1 MSIKDICLAFLVVTI
16 WGLNFSIIK
25 IGLYELP
32 PILFSALRFSLVA
45 LPAVFF
51 VPFPKTSI
59 WNVVGVGVF
68 LGVLKFGCLFVAMK
82 SDASAGLSSL
92 LLQVQ
97 VFFTIGFSVLFYKEH
112 ITKSQLLGVVIASMG
127 FSLFFVNAG
136 QNITYL
142 GLILILLAAF
152 FWSISNLIMKKIK
165 DVNLLHFMVW
175 VCLIPPL
182 PLLFLSYVTE
192 TSDPVSVIL
201 STSLNTWSA
210 LVYVSLVSTL
220 VAFAIWGKLLKSYAS
235 IKVAPFALLIPVI
248 GIIASNIILDESLSL
263 IEYAGGILIMLGL
276 IFCVLGGKL
285 ISFVAVGYKHLARA
299 R

>member
-1 MSIKDICLAFLVVTI
+1 MSIKDICLAFLVVMI

-25 IGLYELP
+25 IGLEELP
-32 PILFSALRFSLVA
+32 PILFSALRFALVA

-92 LLQVQ
+92 LLQAQ

>member
-1 MSIKDICLAFLVVTI
+1 MSIRDICLAFLVVMI

-25 IGLYELP
+25 IGLEELP
-32 PILFSALRFSLVA
+32 PILFSALRFALVA

-92 LLQVQ
+92 LLQAQ

-112 ITKSQLLGVVIASMG
+112 ITKSQLLGVIIASLG

-136 QNITYL
+136 QNITYV

-192 TSDPVSVIL
+192 SSDPVSIIL
-201 STSLNTWSA
+201 STSLNTWIA

-220 VAFAIWGKLLKSYAS
+220 VAFAIWGKLLKSYSS

-248 GIIASNIILDESLSL
+248 GIIASNIILDERLSL

-276 IFCVLGGKL
+276 VFCVLGGKL
-285 ISFVAVGYKHLARA
+285 ISFVALGLKNKE
-299 R
+299 

>member
-1 MSIKDICLAFLVVTI
+1 MSIRDICLAFLVVMI

-25 IGLYELP
+25 IGLEELP
-32 PILFSALRFSLVA
+32 PILFSALRFALVA

-92 LLQVQ
+92 LLQAQ

-112 ITKSQLLGVVIASMG
+112 ITKSQLLGVIIASLG

-136 QNITYL
+136 QSITYV

-192 TSDPVSVIL
+192 SSDPVSVIL
-201 STSLNTWSA
+201 STSFNTWSA
-210 LVYVSLVSTL
+210 LIYVSLVSTL
-220 VAFAIWGKLLKSYAS
+220 VAFAIWGKLLKSYSS

-248 GIIASNIILDESLSL
+248 GIIASNIILDERLSL

-276 IFCVLGGKL
+276 VFCVLGGKL
-285 ISFVAVGYKHLARA
+285 ISVVALGLKNKEQR
-299 R
+299 

>member
-1 MSIKDICLAFLVVTI
+1 MSIRDICLAFLVVMI

-25 IGLYELP
+25 IGLEELP
-32 PILFSALRFSLVA
+32 PILFSALRFALVA

-92 LLQVQ
+92 LLQAQ

-112 ITKSQLLGVVIASMG
+112 ITKSQLLGVIIASLG

-136 QNITYL
+136 QNITYV

-192 TSDPVSVIL
+192 SRDPVSVIL
-201 STSLNTWSA
+201 STSFNTWSA
-210 LVYVSLVSTL
+210 LIYVSLVSTL
-220 VAFAIWGKLLKSYAS
+220 VAFAIWGKLLKSYSS

-248 GIIASNIILDESLSL
+248 GITASNIILDERLSL
-263 IEYAGGILIMLGL
+263 IEYAGTILIMLGL
-276 IFCVLGGKL
+276 VFCVLGRKL
-285 ISFVAVGYKHLARA
+285 ISFVAFDLKNKEQI
-299 R
+299 

>member
-1 MSIKDICLAFLVVTI
+1 MSIKDICLAFLVVMI

-25 IGLYELP
+25 IGLEELP
-32 PILFSALRFSLVA
+32 PILFSALRFALVA

-92 LLQVQ
+92 LLQAQ

-182 PLLFLSYVTE
+182 PLLSQYLERAGLRQSCVYACCICNLGKTVK
-192 TSDPVSVIL
+192 IL
-201 STSLNTWSA
+201 CVDKSRSLCFINSCDWH
-210 LVYVSLVSTL
+210 YC
-220 VAFAIWGKLLKSYAS
+220 LK
-235 IKVAPFALLIPVI
+235 
-248 GIIASNIILDESLSL
+248 
-263 IEYAGGILIMLGL
+263 
-276 IFCVLGGKL
+276 
-285 ISFVAVGYKHLARA
+285 HHTR
-299 R
+299 

>member
-1 MSIKDICLAFLVVTI
+1 MSIRDICLAFLVVMI

-25 IGLYELP
+25 IGLEELP
-32 PILFSALRFSLVA
+32 PILFSALRFALVA

-82 SDASAGLSSL
+82 SDASAGLSSFF
-92 LLQVQ
+92 LQAQ

-112 ITKSQLLGVVIASMG
+112 ITKSQLLGVIIASLG

-136 QNITYL
+136 QNITYV
-142 GLILILLAAF
+142 GLSLILLAAF

-165 DVNLLHFMVW
+165 EVNLLHFMVW

-192 TSDPVSVIL
+192 SRDPVSVIL

-210 LVYVSLVSTL
+210 LVYVSLASTL
-220 VAFAIWGKLLKSYAS
+220 VAFAIWGKLLKSYSS

-248 GIIASNIILDESLSL
+248 GIIASNIILDERLSL
-263 IEYAGGILIMLGL
+263 IEYAGTILIMLGL
-276 IFCVLGGKL
+276 VFCVLGGKL
-285 ISFVAVGYKHLARA
+285 ISFVALGLKSKEQR
-299 R
+299 

>member
-1 MSIKDICLAFLVVTI
+1 MSIRDICLAFLVVMI

-25 IGLYELP
+25 IGLEELP
-32 PILFSALRFSLVA
+32 PILFSALRFALVA

-92 LLQVQ
+92 LLQAQ

-112 ITKSQLLGVVIASMG
+112 ITKSQLLGVIIASLG

-136 QNITYL
+136 QNITYV

>member
-1 MSIKDICLAFLVVTI
+1 MSIRDICLAFLVVMI

-25 IGLYELP
+25 IGLEELP
-32 PILFSALRFSLVA
+32 PILFSALRFALVA

-59 WNVVGVGVF
+59 WNVIGVGVF

-92 LLQVQ
+92 LLQAQ

-112 ITKSQLLGVVIASMG
+112 ITKSQLLGVIIASLG

-136 QNITYL
+136 QNITYV

-192 TSDPVSVIL
+192 SRDPVSVIL
-201 STSLNTWSA
+201 STSFNTWSA
-210 LVYVSLVSTL
+210 LIYVSLVSTL
-220 VAFAIWGKLLKSYAS
+220 VAFAIWGKLLKSYSS

-248 GIIASNIILDESLSL
+248 GITASNIILDERLSL
-263 IEYAGGILIMLGL
+263 IEYAGTILIMLGL
-276 IFCVLGGKL
+276 VFCVLGRKL
-285 ISFVAVGYKHLARA
+285 ISFVAFDLKNKEQI
-299 R
+299 

>member
-1 MSIKDICLAFLVVTI
+1 MSIKDICLAFLVVMI

-25 IGLYELP
+25 IGLEELP
-32 PILFSALRFSLVA
+32 PILFSALRFALVA

-92 LLQVQ
+92 LLQAQ

-112 ITKSQLLGVVIASMG
+112 ITKSQLLGVIIASLG

-136 QNITYL
+136 QHITYV
-142 GLILILLAAF
+142 GFILILLAAF

-192 TSDPVSVIL
+192 SSDPVSVIL

-220 VAFAIWGKLLKSYAS
+220 IAFAIWGKLLKSYSS

-248 GIIASNIILDESLSL
+248 GITALNIILDERLSL
-263 IEYAGGILIMLGL
+263 IEYAGTILIMLGL
-276 IFCVLGGKL
+276 VFCVLGRKL
-285 ISFVAVGYKHLARA
+285 ISFVAFDLKNKEQI
-299 R
+299 

>member
-1 MSIKDICLAFLVVTI
+1 MSIRDICLAFLVVMI

-25 IGLYELP
+25 IGLEELP
-32 PILFSALRFSLVA
+32 PILFSALRFALVA

-92 LLQVQ
+92 LLQAQ

-112 ITKSQLLGVVIASMG
+112 ITKSQLLGVIIASLG

-136 QNITYL
+136 QNITYV

-192 TSDPVSVIL
+192 SSDPVSVIL
-201 STSLNTWSA
+201 STSLNTWIA

-220 VAFAIWGKLLKSYAS
+220 VAFAIWGKLLKSYSS

-248 GIIASNIILDESLSL
+248 GIIASNIILDERLSL

-276 IFCVLGGKL
+276 VFCVLGGKL
-285 ISFVAVGYKHLARA
+285 ISFVALGLKNKE
-299 R
+299 

>member
-1 MSIKDICLAFLVVTI
+1 MSIKDICLAFLVVMI

-25 IGLYELP
+25 IGLEELP
-32 PILFSALRFSLVA
+32 PILFSALRFALVA

-92 LLQVQ
+92 LLQAQ

-112 ITKSQLLGVVIASMG
+112 ITKSQLLGVIIASLG

-136 QNITYL
+136 QHITYV

-192 TSDPVSVIL
+192 SSDPVSVIL

-220 VAFAIWGKLLKSYAS
+220 IAFAIWGKLLKSYSS

-248 GIIASNIILDESLSL
+248 GITALNIILDERLSL
-263 IEYAGGILIMLGL
+263 IEYAGTILIMLGL
-276 IFCVLGGKL
+276 VFCVLGRKL
-285 ISFVAVGYKHLARA
+285 ISFVAFDLKNKEQI
-299 R
+299 

>member
-1 MSIKDICLAFLVVTI
+1 MSIRDICLAFLVVMI

-25 IGLYELP
+25 IGLEELP
-32 PILFSALRFSLVA
+32 PILFSALRFALVA

-92 LLQVQ
+92 LLQAQ

-112 ITKSQLLGVVIASMG
+112 ITKSQLLGVIIASLG

-136 QNITYL
+136 QNITYV

-192 TSDPVSVIL
+192 SSDPVSVIL

-220 VAFAIWGKLLKSYAS
+220 IAFAIWGKLLKSYSS

-248 GIIASNIILDESLSL
+248 GITASNIILDERLSL
-263 IEYAGGILIMLGL
+263 IEYAGTILIMLGL
-276 IFCVLGGKL
+276 VFCVLGRKL
-285 ISFVAVGYKHLARA
+285 ISFVAFDLNNKEQR
-299 R
+299 

>member
-1 MSIKDICLAFLVVTI
+1 MSIKDICLAFLVVMI

-25 IGLYELP
+25 IGLEELP
-32 PILFSALRFSLVA
+32 PILFSALRFALVA

-92 LLQVQ
+92 LLQAQ

-112 ITKSQLLGVVIASMG
+112 ITKSQLLGVIIASLG

-136 QNITYL
+136 QHITYV
-142 GLILILLAAF
+142 GFILILLAAF

-192 TSDPVSVIL
+192 SRDPVSVIL

-220 VAFAIWGKLLKSYAS
+220 VAFAIWGKLLKSYSS

-248 GIIASNIILDESLSL
+248 GIIASNIILDERLSL
-263 IEYAGGILIMLGL
+263 IEYAGTILIMLGL
-276 IFCVLGGKL
+276 VFCVLGRKL
-285 ISFVAVGYKHLARA
+285 ISFVAFDLKNKEQI
-299 R
+299 